1 MMNYFEQDLKKAH
14 EFHGH
19 ICTGIIFGVR
29 IARIGLNYLGIDD
42 PAQNRD
48 FIVFVEAD
56 RCIADAVASVTGCS
70 LGRRRLKWFDYGKMA
85 ATFVDMY
92 SNKGIDPHESEKS
105 ARRAPGGGPASE
117 PALRLLSPEANRTP
131 EDERKQP
138 QFRPPARSVPRN
150 RTPSGGGPVFRRCG
164 CSPPAQRPSEFRET
178 VGTAQRRK
186 HGPRC
191 SDGTRRPSCLRGGAV
206 ARPGNPIRVGER
218 ASRSPADAVPPPG
231 TSPHRLR

>member
-1 MMNYFEQDLKKAH
+1 MMNYFEQDLRKAH

-85 ATFVDMY
+85 ATFVDMNN
-92 SNKGIDPHESEKS
+92 NKGIRIVAAAKQQTEDLDDIVAFWSLIPDEELFKI
-105 ARRAPGGGPASE
+105 E
-117 PALRLLSPEANRTP
+117 PVTVNLRP
-131 EDERKQP
+131 EDLPGKP
-138 QFRPPARSVPRN
+138 L
-150 RTPSGGGPVFRRCG
+150 RRVKCEN
-164 CSPPAQRPSEFRET
+164 CSENVMDGRELL
-178 VGTAQRRK
+178 V
-186 HGPRC
+186 
-191 SDGTRRPSCLRGGAV
+191 DGQTLCRACANGAYYEK
-206 ARPGNPIRVGER
+206 I
-218 ASRSPADAVPPPG
+218 
-231 TSPHRLR
+231 